1 MGVVVPQL
9 ASCYACQ
16 ARDAR
21 KPTMSDPT
29 QNDLTDEERAAIDS
43 LWARRLTSTH
53 YQLLGVPRGAERK
66 VIRDAYF
73 ALSRRFHPDV
83 FFKRNLGEYRS
94 RVDEVFRMLTRAYD
108 VLGNVKQRAGYD
120 LHLESLESTPPPA
133 PSDRPSA
140 SPSVPAAPPVPQ
152 FAAKPT
158 VPAAAMGG
166 AVVPPPPARVL
177 SAATASPMTQTASQ
191 PIDPAVRQR
200 ALEGMRRRL
209 NSVVPAAPKSSP
221 TSSPMP
227 PAPPAP
233 RSDDREARLSR
244 LLGDGEEA
252 QKRGDFEKALEHFR
266 NALVIAKDDESIQ
279 NRASAVDQLLKAQ
292 KTSSY
297 IEKARD
303 AMREGKAEIA
313 AAMWEKAWEGRP
325 TDAALLVNAAE
336 VLAKWGNNRGK
347 AKELAQRA
355 LAVDPKAVKAHVVLA
370 QVFTAGG
377 LKASARSAI
386 DAITRLEP
394 DNPLLKE
401 LREKL
406 GPPSLAEQLGL
417 RGR

>member
-1 MGVVVPQL
+1 
-9 ASCYACQ
+9 
-16 ARDAR
+16 
-21 KPTMSDPT
+21 MSDPT
-29 QNDLTDEERAAIDS
+29 QNDLTDDERAAIDS

-53 YQLLGVPRGAERK
+53 YQLLGVPRAAERK
-66 VIRDAYF
+66 AIRDAYF

-94 RVDEVFRMLTRAYD
+94 RIDEVFRMLTRAYD
-108 VLGNVKQRAGYD
+108 VLSNAKQRAGYD
-120 LHLESLESTPPPA
+120 LHLESLESTPPP
-133 PSDRPSA
+133 PPTDRPPA
-140 SPSVPAAPPVPQ
+140 PPSVPAPPPVPQ
-152 FAAKPT
+152 FAAKPM

-166 AVVPPPPARVL
+166 AVVPPPPPRVL
-177 SAATASPMTQTASQ
+177 STATASPMTQTASQ

-200 ALEGMRRRL
+200 ALESMRRRL
-209 NSVVPAAPKSSP
+209 NSVVPAAPKGAP
-221 TSSPMP
+221 TSSAMHPTA
-227 PAPPAP
+227 PAAP
-233 RSDDREARLSR
+233 RGDDREARLSR
-244 LLGDGEEA
+244 FIGDGEEA

-266 NALVIAKDDESIQ
+266 NALVIAKDDDSIQ
-279 NRASAVDQLLKAQ
+279 HRVNAVDQLLKAQ
-292 KTSSY
+292 KTSGY

-313 AAMWEKAWEGRP
+313 ATMWEKAWEGRP

-336 VLAKWGNNRGK
+336 VLAKYGNNRGK

-370 QVFTAGG
+370 QVFITAG
-377 LKASARSAI
+377 LKASARGAI
-386 DAITRLEP
+386 DSIARLDPE
-394 DNPLLKE
+394 NPALKE

>member
-1 MGVVVPQL
+1 
-9 ASCYACQ
+9 
-16 ARDAR
+16 
-21 KPTMSDPT
+21 MSDPT
-29 QNDLTDEERAAIDS
+29 QNELTDDERAAIDA

-53 YQLLGVPRGAERK
+53 YQLLGVPRAAERK
-66 VIRDAYF
+66 AIRDAYF

-83 FFKRNLGEYRS
+83 YFKRNLGEYRS

-108 VLGNVKQRAGYD
+108 VLSNAKQRAGYD
-120 LHLESLESTPPPA
+120 LHLESLESTPPP
-133 PSDRPSA
+133 PPTDRPPAPTSA
-140 SPSVPAAPPVPQ
+140 PPAPPVPQ
-152 FAAKPT
+152 FAAKPM

-166 AVVPPPPARVL
+166 AVVPPPPARGL
-177 SAATASPMTQTASQ
+177 STATAAPMTQTASQ

-200 ALEGMRRRL
+200 ALESMRRRL
-209 NSVVPAAPKSSP
+209 NSVVPGGSRGAAPAP
-221 TSSPMP
+221 AMHPPP
-227 PAPPAP
+227 PATP
-233 RSDDREARLSR
+233 RGDDREARLSR

-266 NALVIAKDDESIQ
+266 NALLIAKDDESIQ
-279 NRASAVDQLLKAQ
+279 HRVSAVDQLLKAQ
-292 KTSSY
+292 KTSAY

-313 AAMWEKAWEGRP
+313 ATMWEKAWEGRP

-336 VLAKWGNNRGK
+336 VLAKYGNNRGK

-370 QVFTAGG
+370 QVFITAG
-377 LKASARSAI
+377 LKASARGSIESIA
-386 DAITRLEP
+386 RLDPE
-394 DNPLLKE
+394 NAALKE
-401 LREKL
+401 LRDKL

>member
-1 MGVVVPQL
+1 
-9 ASCYACQ
+9 
-16 ARDAR
+16 
-21 KPTMSDPT
+21 MSDPT

-43 LWARRLTSTH
+43 FWARRLTSTH
-53 YQLLGVPRGAERK
+53 YQLLGVPRSAERRE
-66 VIRDAYF
+66 IRDAYF

-83 FFKRNLGEYRS
+83 FFKRNLGDYRS
-94 RVDEVFRMLTRAYD
+94 RLDEVFRMLTRAYD
-108 VLGNVKQRAGYD
+108 VLSNAKQRAGYD
-120 LHLESLESTPPPA
+120 LHLESLESTPPP
-133 PSDRPSA
+133 PSDRPA
-140 SPSVPAAPPVPQ
+140 APTSVPAPPPVPQ
-152 FAAKPT
+152 FAAKPM
-158 VPAAAMGG
+158 VPVAAMGG
-166 AVVPPPPARVL
+166 AVVPPPPRPL
-177 SAATASPMTQTASQ
+177 SATTASPMTQSASQ

-209 NSVVPAAPKSSP
+209 NSVVPGAPKAAPAAASVH
-221 TSSPMP
+221 
-227 PAPPAP
+227 PAAPAAP
-233 RSDDREARLSR
+233 RVDDREARLSR
-244 LLGDGEEA
+244 LLGDGEDA
-252 QKRGDFEKALEHFR
+252 QKRGDFEKALEHLR
-266 NALVIAKDDESIQ
+266 HALAIAKDDESIQ
-279 NRASAVDQLLKAQ
+279 HRVNAVDQLLKAQ
-292 KTSSY
+292 KTSGY
-297 IEKARD
+297 IEKARE

-377 LKASARSAI
+377 LKASARGAI
-386 DAITRLEP
+386 DAIARLEP

>member
-1 MGVVVPQL
+1 
-9 ASCYACQ
+9 
-16 ARDAR
+16 
-21 KPTMSDPT
+21 
-29 QNDLTDEERAAIDS
+29 
-43 LWARRLTSTH
+43 
-53 YQLLGVPRGAERK
+53 
-66 VIRDAYF
+66 
-73 ALSRRFHPDV
+73 
-83 FFKRNLGEYRS
+83 
-94 RVDEVFRMLTRAYD
+94 
-108 VLGNVKQRAGYD
+108 
-120 LHLESLESTPPPA
+120 
-133 PSDRPSA
+133 
-140 SPSVPAAPPVPQ
+140 
-152 FAAKPT
+152 
-158 VPAAAMGG
+158 MGG
-166 AVVPPPPARVL
+166 AVVPPPPTRVN
-177 SAATASPMTQTASQ
+177 SSATASPMPQTASQ

-200 ALEGMRRRL
+200 ALESMRRRL
-209 NSVVPAAPKSSP
+209 NSVVPGASKGASPSSP
-221 TSSPMP
+221 THP
-227 PAPPAP
+227 PAPVAS
-233 RSDDREARLSR
+233 RQDDRDARLSR
-244 LLGDGEEA
+244 FLGEGEEA

-279 NRASAVDQLLKAQ
+279 GRVNAVDQLLKAQ
-292 KTSSY
+292 KTSAY

-370 QVFTAGG
+370 QVFTTGG

-386 DAITRLEP
+386 DAIARLEP